1 MNGTITVAEQ
11 PLASTFNT
19 TAVTTDTAST
29 PPGQTSNNIDAV
41 AILIT
46 PAKLL
51 DKTISGLNSQGITIG
66 SEYPFMSL
74 RGGGSASGG
83 DKQQVLLVLTSSG
96 KSLNQVTSSLGQ
108 VAATLPYK

>member
-19 TAVTTDTAST
+19 TAVATDTATT
-29 PPGQTSNNIDAV
+29 PPDTV

-51 DKTISGLNSQGITIG
+51 DKTISGLNSQGITID
-66 SEYPFMSL
+66 SEYRL
-74 RGGGSASGG
+74 
-83 DKQQVLLVLTSSG
+83 
-96 KSLNQVTSSLGQ
+96 
-108 VAATLPYK
+108 